1 MSTKKIL
8 PPIRVIDSTHLY
20 INGYLVDTVA
30 MRYELEQNSH
40 AAHQEWQD
48 FIFFKMRVKSFTERE
63 IDATLIWWLQQQLS
77 RMTGRRRRL
86 FYIPDEPFIISC
98 NNPFSRISDERVIST
113 PWATKSEPS
122 HRQIS
127 THWHD
132 SREGAM
138 TGEWP
143 EQRYR
148 EQAEQVRAR
157 LQEKR
162 DAKRGKLP

>member
-1 MSTKKIL
+1 MIERVL
-8 PPIRVIDSTHLY
+8 PTIKVVNSSHLY
-20 INGYLVDTVA
+20 INDYLVDTVA
-30 MRYELEQNSH
+30 MRYELERNSH

-48 FIFFKMRVKSFTERE
+48 FWSFKMRVESFSKRE
-63 IDATLIWWLQQQLS
+63 VDRMLIWWLQQWLS
-77 RMTGRRRRL
+77 IMTGRRRRL
-86 FYIPDEPFIISC
+86 FYIPDEPFVISC
-98 NNPFSRISDERVIST
+98 NNPFSRVGDGRVMST
-113 PWATKSEPS
+113 RWAIKSEPS

-148 EQAEQVRAR
+148 EQAAQVQAR
-157 LQEKR
+157 LKARQMLKQGSG
-162 DAKRGKLP
+162 D